1 MATQAIR
8 RLSAAVDTEVK
19 KHSQG
24 AHRQKIAAVEDACKA
39 LAAENAALKQR
50 LKTTTRDAMRLVCE
64 PDLLLRV
71 NDRTYPSF
79 TALLGPV
86 VAEMVASPLSFS
98 GADESGVPT
107 LSLDSKDKSYSC
119 GAVRTAVG
127 MIHFAQFVP
136 EGTTPQQLVETLQL
150 AVRWELP
157 IVEKLRN
164 LLGQVLA
171 RSTEVLPSSN
181 VYDIAIE
188 LLSFTEDILGTKCKE
203 CHGKCVCCSKDKD
216 VSRDSS
222 PACTCSGC
230 VAYSSHVLCDKCPG
244 TGWLKLRKACI
255 TVLALNASTLS
266 DEVARGLPLVHMLP
280 AVEGIL
286 EPIPALEVL
295 PAQAKELN
303 LVCAKITSDIAARA
317 LARSTG
323 LADSVEAIDIAEELL
338 ANMCTVDGDKSVVAG
353 YFVRVNGTTS
363 TRRSPAIV
371 RTSGGKYKWVGPFCT
386 TQKRGPMWHGQDG
399 RLQVAKKLEAGT
411 AVVFKTSVRIESL
424 WAKYMLVVRFLQAH
438 GVVDGVHVSPVQMLI
453 RASAHAVLGEPLLQA
468 MMPILLEVIARNFAT
483 IPHSNLRQLGAT
495 SMAQLLTSEQL
506 TASGEDRVIS
516 LFLDWAAAPNRPVH
530 EIDGVAPAVRFPL
543 CKLWPL
549 SESLQEVMKV
559 SDTVRELVNE
569 ALNQQMQLAAHGPS
583 SLTKPSK
590 RKFLLDSS
598 SELSEIPR
606 TEARK
611 RFKGSVQK
619 LTLTGEQ
626 LTRPALGMTVAER
639 AVDDLFVQQRR
650 DNLRRDL
657 FAADD
662 SDDGGIA
669 G

>member
-1 MATQAIR
+1 MANQRKLNTAISG
-8 RLSAAVDTEVK
+8 LKSAVDTEVK
-19 KHSQG
+19 KYSQG
-24 AHRQKIAAVEDACKA
+24 AHREKIAAVDDACKA
-39 LAAENAALKQR
+39 LLAENAALKQR
-50 LKTTTRDAMRLVCE
+50 LETTKLDAMRLVCD

-71 NDRTYPSF
+71 NDRTYPAF

-86 VAEMVASPLSFS
+86 VAEAVSFS
-98 GADESGVPT
+98 GADGTGPPT
-107 LSLDSKDKSYSC
+107 LSLDKDKSYSC
-119 GAVRTAVG
+119 DAVRMALG
-127 MIHFAQFVP
+127 MLHFAGFIP
-136 EGTTPQQLVETLQL
+136 EGTTLQQLFETLQL
-150 AVRWELP
+150 AVHWELP

-164 LLGQVLA
+164 LLGQVL
-171 RSTEVLPSSN
+171 PSSTTAYGTA
-181 VYDIAIE
+181 VE
-188 LLSFTEDILGTKCKE
+188 LLSYTEDMLGTKCKE
-203 CHGKCVCCSKDKD
+203 CHSKCVCCSKDKD

-323 LADSVEAIDIAEELL
+323 LADSVEVIDIAEELL

>member
-1 MATQAIR
+1 MANQRKLNTAISG
-8 RLSAAVDTEVK
+8 LKSAVDTEVK
-19 KHSQG
+19 KYSQG
-24 AHRQKIAAVEDACKA
+24 AHREKIAAVDDACKA
-39 LAAENAALKQR
+39 LLAENAALKQR
-50 LKTTTRDAMRLVCE
+50 LETTKLDAMRLVCD

-71 NDRTYPSF
+71 NDRTYPAF

-86 VAEMVASPLSFS
+86 VAEAVSFS
-98 GADESGVPT
+98 GADGTGPPT
-107 LSLDSKDKSYSC
+107 LSLDKDKSYSC
-119 GAVRTAVG
+119 DAVRMALG
-127 MIHFAQFVP
+127 MLHFAGFIP
-136 EGTTPQQLVETLQL
+136 EGTTLQQLFETLQL
-150 AVRWELP
+150 AVHWELP

-164 LLGQVLA
+164 LLGQVL
-171 RSTEVLPSSN
+171 PSSTTAYGTA
-181 VYDIAIE
+181 VE
-188 LLSFTEDILGTKCKE
+188 LLSYTEDMLGTKCKE
-203 CHGKCVCCSKDKD
+203 CHSKCVCCSKDKD

-323 LADSVEAIDIAEELL
+323 LADSVEVIDIAEELL

-371 RTSGGKYKWVGPFCT
+371 RTSGDKYKWVGPFCT

>member
-1 MATQAIR
+1 MANQRKLNTAISG
-8 RLSAAVDTEVK
+8 LKSAVDTEVK
-19 KHSQG
+19 KYSQG
-24 AHRQKIAAVEDACKA
+24 AHREKIAAMDDACKA
-39 LAAENAALKQR
+39 LLAENAALKQR
-50 LKTTTRDAMRLVCE
+50 LETTKLDAMRLVCD

-71 NDRTYPSF
+71 NDRTYPAF

-86 VAEMVASPLSFS
+86 VAEAVSFS
-98 GADESGVPT
+98 GADGTGPPT
-107 LSLDSKDKSYSC
+107 LSLDKDKSYSC
-119 GAVRTAVG
+119 DAVRMALG
-127 MIHFAQFVP
+127 MLHFAGFIP
-136 EGTTPQQLVETLQL
+136 EGTTLQQLFETLQL
-150 AVRWELP
+150 AVHWELP

-164 LLGQVLA
+164 LLGQVL
-171 RSTEVLPSSN
+171 PSSTTAYGTA
-181 VYDIAIE
+181 VE
-188 LLSFTEDILGTKCKE
+188 LLSYTEDMLGTKCKE
-203 CHGKCVCCSKDKD
+203 CHSKCVCCSKDKD

-323 LADSVEAIDIAEELL
+323 LADSVEVIDIAEELL

-371 RTSGGKYKWVGPFCT
+371 RTSGDKYKWVGPFCT

>member
-1 MATQAIR
+1 MANQRKLNTAISG
-8 RLSAAVDTEVK
+8 LKSAVDTEVK
-19 KHSQG
+19 KYSQG
-24 AHRQKIAAVEDACKA
+24 AHREKIAAVDDACKA
-39 LAAENAALKQR
+39 LLAENAALKQR
-50 LKTTTRDAMRLVCE
+50 LETTKLDAMRLVCD

-71 NDRTYPSF
+71 NDRTYPAF

-86 VAEMVASPLSFS
+86 VAEAVSFS
-98 GADESGVPT
+98 GADGTGPPT
-107 LSLDSKDKSYSC
+107 LSLDKDKSYSC
-119 GAVRTAVG
+119 DAVRMALG
-127 MIHFAQFVP
+127 MLHFAGFIP
-136 EGTTPQQLVETLQL
+136 EGTTLQQLFETLQL
-150 AVRWELP
+150 AVHWELP

-164 LLGQVLA
+164 LLGQVL
-171 RSTEVLPSSN
+171 PSSTTAYGTA
-181 VYDIAIE
+181 VE
-188 LLSFTEDILGTKCKE
+188 LFSFTEDMLGAKCKG
-203 CHGKCVCCSKDKD
+203 CHSKCVCCSKDKD

-323 LADSVEAIDIAEELL
+323 LADSVEVIDIAEELL

>member
-1 MATQAIR
+1 MANQRKLNTAISG
-8 RLSAAVDTEVK
+8 LKSAVDTEVK
-19 KHSQG
+19 KYSQG
-24 AHRQKIAAVEDACKA
+24 AHREKIAAVDDACKA
-39 LAAENAALKQR
+39 LLAENAALKQR
-50 LKTTTRDAMRLVCE
+50 LETTKLDAMRLVCD

-71 NDRTYPSF
+71 NDRTYPAF

-86 VAEMVASPLSFS
+86 VAEAVSFS
-98 GADESGVPT
+98 GADGTGPPT
-107 LSLDSKDKSYSC
+107 LSLDKDKSYSC
-119 GAVRTAVG
+119 DAVRMALG
-127 MIHFAQFVP
+127 MLHFAGFIP
-136 EGTTPQQLVETLQL
+136 EGTTLQQLFETLQL
-150 AVRWELP
+150 AVHWELP

-164 LLGQVLA
+164 LLGQVL
-171 RSTEVLPSSN
+171 PSSTTAYGTA
-181 VYDIAIE
+181 VE
-188 LLSFTEDILGTKCKE
+188 LLSYTEDMLGTKCKE
-203 CHGKCVCCSKDKD
+203 CHSKCVCCSKDKD

-323 LADSVEAIDIAEELL
+323 LADSVEVIDIAEELL

-411 AVVFKTSVRIESL
+411 AVVFKTSVRIESTWMQYKL
-424 WAKYMLVVRFLQAH
+424 IMRFLQAH
-438 GVVDGVHVSPVQMLI
+438 SVIDGVHVSPVQLLI

>member
-1 MATQAIR
+1 MANQRKLNTAISG
-8 RLSAAVDTEVK
+8 LKSAVDTEVK
-19 KHSQG
+19 KYSQG
-24 AHRQKIAAVEDACKA
+24 AHREKIAAVDDACKA
-39 LAAENAALKQR
+39 LLAENAALKQR
-50 LKTTTRDAMRLVCE
+50 LETTKLDAMRLVCD

-71 NDRTYPSF
+71 NDRTYPAF

-86 VAEMVASPLSFS
+86 VAEAVSFS
-98 GADESGVPT
+98 GADGTGPPT
-107 LSLDSKDKSYSC
+107 LSLDKDKSYSC
-119 GAVRTAVG
+119 DAVRMALG
-127 MIHFAQFVP
+127 MLHFAGFIP
-136 EGTTPQQLVETLQL
+136 EGTTLQQLFETLQL
-150 AVRWELP
+150 AVHWELP

-164 LLGQVLA
+164 LLGQVL
-171 RSTEVLPSSN
+171 PSSTTAYGTA
-181 VYDIAIE
+181 VE
-188 LLSFTEDILGTKCKE
+188 LLSYTEDLLGTKCKE
-203 CHGKCVCCSKDKD
+203 CHSKCVCCSKDKD

-323 LADSVEAIDIAEELL
+323 LADSVEVIDIAEELL

-371 RTSGGKYKWVGPFCT
+371 RTSGDKYKWVGPFCT